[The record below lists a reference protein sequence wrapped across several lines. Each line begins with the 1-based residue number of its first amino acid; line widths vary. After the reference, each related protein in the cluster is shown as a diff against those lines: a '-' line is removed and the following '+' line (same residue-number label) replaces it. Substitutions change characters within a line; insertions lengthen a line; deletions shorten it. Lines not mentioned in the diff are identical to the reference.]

1 MAVRQRL
8 KTGAAALITSAAMHD
23 LRRKVHEMRRRL
35 MAADH
40 VVTFYHR
47 VDDPYSHLLAQVLP
61 ALLERFD
68 ITLAHRL
75 VPAPVA
81 AMAPEP
87 ELLAGHGLR
96 DCAELARYYALEF
109 EGAWRLPSVE
119 LSARA
124 TAILAAAET
133 PAFPTLAP
141 EVGRA
146 LWAGAGAELEA
157 LAAVHGAA
165 DGATVARALG
175 EGRAELEKR
184 GHYQGAMLHYGG
196 EWYWGIDRL
205 SWLEERLAGLGL
217 EAEAGAA
224 SAVASRP
231 RSELPGDELEAGDDG
246 EVRLDFYLSFRSPY
260 TFLAMARVLDLVER
274 YPVRLNAKPVLPML
288 MRGLP
293 VPRPKQLYILGDAAR
308 EARRI
313 GLPFGNF
320 FDPLGPGVERCMAIF
335 PYAERE
341 GRVVEYLRATFE
353 GIWTRA
359 LDAASDAGLRAM
371 VEQAGLDWGEAKARL
386 DDESWREMAQRNQ
399 RDLAAEGLWGVPS
412 FALGP
417 YAAWGQDRIWII
429 EEKLKAHLG

>member
-8 KTGAAALITSAAMHD
+8 KTRAAALITSAAMHD

-47 VDDPYSHLLAQVLP
+47 VDDPYSHLLVQVLP

-81 AMAPEP
+81 EMAPEP

-109 EGAWRLPSVE
+109 EGAWRLPSDE

-133 PAFPTLAP
+133 PAFLALAP

-146 LWAGAGAELEA
+146 LWAGEGAELEA
-157 LAAVHGAA
+157 LAAAHGAA
-165 DGATVARALG
+165 HGAAVARALG

-184 GHYQGAMLHYGG
+184 GHYQGAMLYYGG

-217 EAEAGAA
+217 EAEAGAT

-231 RSELPGDELEAGDDG
+231 RSQLPGDELEAGDDG

-274 YPVRLNAKPVLPML
+274 YAVRLNAKPVLPML

-320 FDPLGPGVERCMAIF
+320 LDPLGPGVERCMAIF

-371 VEQAGLDWGEAKARL
+371 VEQAGLDWGKAKVRL
-386 DDESWREMAQRNQ
+386 GDESWREMAERNQ

-429 EEKLKAHLG
+429 EEKLKAHLS